1 MRIEITQEDG
11 LHGDLQKMV
20 QPHVD
25 MMLDAM
31 LRIAKH
37 KHTPQHSQAV
47 VNIAML
53 ALGAAVCHAIENARD
68 KSTPDGWEPTPRDIM
83 GACTSMMMTILANSF
98 PDFVAQME
106 SEDEE
111 EDADAEGVGL
121 AAMKAEGRA

>member
-1 MRIEITQEDG
+1 MIVEITQDDA
-11 LHGDLQKMV
+11 LQGDLQKMV

-37 KHTPQHSQAV
+37 KHTPHHSQAV

-53 ALGAAVCHAIENARD
+53 ALGAAVCHAIESARD
-68 KSTPDGWEPTPRDIM
+68 NPTPDGWEPTPRDIM
-83 GACTSMMMTILANSF
+83 GACTSMMMTIITNVF

-106 SEDEE
+106 SEDE
-111 EDADAEGVGL
+111 ADDSGL